1 MGCVGEALAGG
12 CDWGGGGGAAPA
24 PALEVAAALY
34 LQFPVL
40 GNQE

>member
-24 PALEVAAALY
+24 PAVAAALY